1 MSADRLSAVVSG
13 LFFSF
18 AALGQGENRIQ
29 TRYLTEQERAEYLHF
44 ADDVGDWI
52 WECRPDL
59 AGFTDPPPASSR
71 FLAESEKTQGVLHG
85 WSPAGCYVPE
95 LTELLRESINTVET
109 TVMVPAAYY
118 DSARSCLSSRGFT
131 PEDLELINWYLVPI
145 EFDGRDTDLDIWI
158 RDYGPQILW
167 APTGYQFVDMGY
179 YSGPSVRDCAG
190 FGGRPNTDV
199 SPTHFA
205 SGIDVSTPTFIDGV
219 DVFRPPLRALG
230 GNLQTDGLG
239 TCVHMRRDALAFNNF
254 GGTHGWQYTEEQ
266 LDDVYRAF
274 FNCERVIVLESFGP
288 DPQFTI
294 GQRGVIDY
302 VDMFMTIVSP
312 QTVTVAQLD
321 PEDAAF
327 DPVNAQ
333 IMDGNAQ
340 TLTDAGYNV
349 VRIPQPRRY
358 CTVHDPTTC
367 IANPGLARL
376 CSSSGSLD
384 RVWATYANSIRIG
397 NKMIVPVYHDVPE
410 ELADAI
416 AAQEDKALTT
426 YQATLDAEFGDG
438 VVQVIPMVSD
448 RVISCQASL
457 HSLAMT
463 Y

>member
-1 MSADRLSAVVSG
+1 MNAERLSAVVSS
-13 LFFSF
+13 LVLSF
-18 AALGQGENRIQ
+18 TVLGQGLN
-29 TRYLTEQERAEYLHF
+29 F

-52 WECRPDL
+52 WECRPDV
-59 AGFTDPPPASSR
+59 AGFTDPPPATSR
-71 FLAESEKTQGVLHG
+71 FLAESEKTRGALFG
-85 WSPAGCYVPE
+85 WSIVGCEVPE
-95 LTELLRESINTVET
+95 LTELLRESIRTVET
-109 TVMVPAAYY
+109 TVMVPATYY
-118 DSARSCLSSRGFT
+118 DSARTCLSSRDFT
-131 PEDLELINWYLVPI
+131 PEDLKLINWYLLPV
-145 EFDGRDTDLDIWI
+145 EFDGDTGFDIWI
-158 RDYGPQILW
+158 RDYGPQILG

-179 YSGPSVRDCAG
+179 LSGPSRGDCTG
-190 FGGRPNTDV
+190 LGGLPNTDV

-205 SGIDVSTPTFIDGV
+205 SGIDVPTPTFVDGV

-254 GGTHGWQYTEEQ
+254 GGIHGWRYTEEQ
-266 LDDVYRAF
+266 LDSVYRAF
-274 FNCERVIVLESFGP
+274 FNCERVIVLESFEA
-288 DPQFTI
+288 DPQLNI
-294 GQRGVIDY
+294 GQRSVIDY

-312 QTVTVAQLD
+312 QTVIVAQLD

-333 IMDGNAQ
+333 IMDGSAQ
-340 TLTDAGYNV
+340 TLADAGYNV

-358 CTVHDPTTC
+358 CMVHSPISC
-367 IANPGLARL
+367 ISTPSRARL
-376 CSSSGSLD
+376 CLSSGPLD

-397 NKMIVPVYHDVPE
+397 NQMIVPVYHDVPE

-416 AAQEDKALTT
+416 AAQEDTALTT

-438 VVQVIPMVSD
+438 VVQVVPMVSD
-448 RVISCQASL
+448 RVIPCQASL